1 MQVAAD
7 DIRVVRTPPHS
18 PAPTAFDQGG
28 TAAGQETLSKQ
39 PAVEPLAVAAYGDN
53 MQGTPKAL
61 PATALERVGLA
72 RTTTG
77 QILFFCKARFNSQQ
91 ATCASLP
98 AQKPP
103 TCIAGSF
110 PQSHALGN
118 LATPNAPSPVAASDS
133 SLAPNPQQQQ
143 FPLLQASPLN
153 PLLQSSL
160 TFTNFTMLLAA

>member
-61 PATALERVGLA
+61 PATALERMGLA

-118 LATPNAPSPVAASDS
+118 LATPNAPSVETVKMKMCLMGVKPTTSANMSACY
-133 SLAPNPQQQQ
+133 
-143 FPLLQASPLN
+143 
-153 PLLQSSL
+153 
-160 TFTNFTMLLAA
+160 